1 MTSSPIRLGHLELD
15 LGENRDSLEDWNRE
29 GGLLAVQA
37 LSPLS
42 ALASEKRARLS
53 LVAAGPGSALAVL
66 TAVALGFG
74 RVDAALHP
82 DDQEACR
89 GPLDTLA
96 ESNLVGRVEDL
107 PRDARHHRALLGMDG
122 EVPSRADWDP
132 LVARLRHEGQLV
144 VFGFPRGSQEQV
156 FGDLASSGMS
166 LRASGRAGD
175 LVFLSGSLEGAPK
188 LTA

>member
-15 LGENRDSLEDWNRE
+15 LGDNLDSLESWKRE

-37 LSPLS
+37 LSPLA
-42 ALASEKRARLS
+42 ALPSEKRERLS
-53 LVAAGPGSALAVL
+53 LMAAGPGSALAVL

-89 GPLDTLA
+89 APLETLGK
-96 ESNLVGRVEDL
+96 SNLVGRVEDL

-122 EVPSRADWDP
+122 EIPRRADWDP
-132 LVARLRHEGQLV
+132 LVSVLRHEGQLV
-144 VFGFPRGSQEQV
+144 VFGFPRSSQEQV
-156 FGDLASSGMS
+156 FENLASSGMS
-166 LRASGRAGD
+166 LRANGRAGD

>member
-15 LGENRDSLEDWNRE
+15 LSENLDSLENWNRE

-37 LSPLS
+37 LSPLA
-42 ALASEKRARLS
+42 ALESEKRELLS
-53 LVAAGPGSALAVL
+53 LVASGPGSALAVL
-66 TAVALGFG
+66 AAVALGFG

-89 GPLDTLA
+89 GPLGTLG
-96 ESNLVGRVEDL
+96 ESNLVNRVEDL
-107 PRDARHHRALLGMDG
+107 PRDTRHHRALLGMDG
-122 EVPSRADWDP
+122 GIPNRADWDP
-132 LVARLRHEGQLV
+132 LVSRLRHEGQLV
-144 VFGFPRGSQEQV
+144 VFGFPRGSQEHV
-156 FGDLASSGMS
+156 FEDLASSGMS
-166 LRASGRAGD
+166 LRASGRAED